1 MAVVVVTRW
10 ITPDVEASIKVA
22 KRAKA
27 NWLRNGAQD
36 FRLSQIYSGEYTGQ
50 WIVSTTFADMAAF
63 GKATNAMANNAEAKK
78 VQADNAKIGATLQE
92 RLILVGTEL

>member
-63 GKATNAMANNAEAKK
+63 GKATNAM
-78 VQADNAKIGATLQE
+78 VTTLRRRKSKPTTQ
-92 RLILVGTEL
+92 RLAPLCRSV